1 MLLISCGRIYLS
13 SVLWR
18 FVENIL
24 QIIGRNIGRRRKQ
37 LGLSQEALAD
47 KSQLHRTY
55 VGGVE
60 RGERNI
66 SAKNIAKIAKAL
78 SIQPSD
84 LLKP

>member
-1 MLLISCGRIYLS
+1 MLQVFLRHMY
-13 SVLWR
+13 
-18 FVENIL
+18 NIL
-24 QIIGRNIGRRRKQ
+24 QIIGRNIYRCRKQ
-37 LGLSQEALAD
+37 LGLSQEALAE

-78 SIQPSD
+78 SIRPSY

>member
-1 MLLISCGRIYLS
+1 M
-13 SVLWR
+13 
-18 FVENIL
+18 ENIL
-24 QIIGRNIGRRRKQ
+24 QIIGRNIGRHRRR

>member
-1 MLLISCGRIYLS
+1 
-13 SVLWR
+13 
-18 FVENIL
+18 VENIL
-24 QIIGRNIGRRRKQ
+24 EIIGKNICRRRKH

-78 SIQPSD
+78 SVKPCD